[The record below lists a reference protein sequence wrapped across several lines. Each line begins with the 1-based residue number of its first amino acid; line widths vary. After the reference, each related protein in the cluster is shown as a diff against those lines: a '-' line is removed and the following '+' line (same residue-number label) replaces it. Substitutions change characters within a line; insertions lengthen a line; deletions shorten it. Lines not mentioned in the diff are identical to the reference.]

1 MLFLETAAFH
11 CVGVITQPGLVIF
24 DTTPLQ
30 ALAGQFDFLL
40 AAVQDVAI
48 YDHVKVAITKVI
60 SKPKYY
66 LLGIQPTNGLVEHL
80 GQGFVVARIYR

>member
-24 DTTPLQ
+24 DATPLQ

-40 AAVQDVAI
+40 AAVKDVAI
-48 YDHVKVAITKVI
+48 NDHVEFAVRKVV
-60 SKPKYY
+60 SEPENDF
-66 LLGIQPTNGLVEHL
+66 LGIEACNRPVKDLGECLV
-80 GQGFVVARIYR
+80 VK